1 MVLEMPT
8 AQRGTLLPPW
18 WRRVLLLLYLLF
30 TLSPIIWLLLST
42 IQTQA
47 SLLRVPV
54 QIVPESIT
62 LRNYMDIFTPAAF
75 GEHRGESTFLLA
87 LRNSVLISLGTT
99 AVAMLFGTLAAY
111 AFARFNIP
119 GKRGWLLTV
128 LGSQLLPPISILIPL
143 FRMFKRADL
152 LDTMASL
159 ILAYS
164 TFSIPFVVWIMA
176 GYFQSVPI
184 ELEEAARI
192 DGASRFQSFLRI
204 TLPLAA
210 PGLGA
215 AAIFTLLNAWDEFFF
230 ALIFT
235 STYAAKTV
243 PVALAEF
250 IGRHSVNWGM
260 LVTGGFIAS
269 LPPIVFSL
277 VFYRY
282 IVSGLSAGGLKG

>member
-1 MVLEMPT
+1 VR
-8 AQRGTLLPPW
+8 RGNLLSPLALWALLAAYLVYTLLPIVW
-18 WRRVLLLLYLLF
+18 LF
-30 TLSPIIWLLLST
+30 LST

-47 SLLRVPV
+47 SLLTVPPR
-54 QIVPESIT
+54 IIPTEIT
-62 LRNYMDIFTPAAF
+62 FRNYVDIFQPAAF
-75 GEHRGESTFLLA
+75 GENSGQSTFLLA
-87 LRNSVLISLGTT
+87 LRNSVVVSLGTT
-99 AVAMLFGTLAAY
+99 AVALVLGTLAAY

-119 GKRGWLLTV
+119 RKRTLLLIV
-128 LGSQLLPPISILIPL
+128 LGSQLLPAVSLIIPL
-143 FRMFKRADL
+143 FRMFKGAGL
-152 LDTMASL
+152 LDTLAAL

-176 GYFQSVPI
+176 GYFQSVPR

-192 DGASRFQSFLRI
+192 DGATRFQSFVRVA
-204 TLPLAA
+204 LPLAA

-215 AAIFTLLNAWDEFFF
+215 TAIFTLLNAWDEFFF

-235 STYAAKTV
+235 STYNAKTL

-269 LPPIVFSL
+269 LPPIVLSL
-277 VFYRY
+277 AFYRY
-282 IVSGLSAGGLKG
+282 IVSGLSAGGIKG

>member
-1 MVLEMPT
+1 MLT
-8 AQRGTLLPPW
+8 ARRGTLLTPG
-18 WRRVLLLLYLLF
+18 WRRALLIFYLLF
-30 TLSPIIWLLLST
+30 TLLPIVWLLLST

-47 SLLRVPV
+47 SLLRVPPRL
-54 QIVPESIT
+54 VPESLT
-62 LRNYMDIFTPAAF
+62 LRNYVDIFKPAAF
-75 GEHRGESTFLLA
+75 GENRGASTFLLA

-99 AVAMLFGTLAAY
+99 ALAMSFGTLAAY

-128 LGSQLLPPISILIPL
+128 LGIQLLPPISIIIPL
-143 FRMFKRADL
+143 FRMFKEAGL

-192 DGASRFQSFLRI
+192 DGASRFQSFWRI

-215 AAIFTLLNAWDEFFF
+215 TAIFTLLNAWDEFFF

-269 LPPIVFSL
+269 LPPIVLSL

>member
-1 MVLEMPT
+1 MST
-8 AQRGTLLPPW
+8 AQHGTLLGPG
-18 WRRVLLLLYLLF
+18 WRRALLIFYLLF
-30 TLSPIIWLLLST
+30 TLLPVIWLFLST
-42 IQTQA
+42 LQTQA
-47 SLLRVPV
+47 SLLRTPPRLL
-54 QIVPESIT
+54 PETIT
-62 LRNYMDIFTPAAF
+62 LRNYVDIFKPAAF
-75 GEHRGESTFLLA
+75 GERSGASTFLLA
-87 LRNSVLISLGTT
+87 LRNSVIISLGTT
-99 AVAMLFGTLAAY
+99 VVAICFGATAAY

-128 LGSQLLPPISILIPL
+128 LGSQLLPPISLLIPL
-143 FRMFKRADL
+143 FRMFKQAGL
-152 LDTMASL
+152 LDTLASL

-176 GYFQSVPI
+176 GYFQSVPV

-192 DGASRFQSFLRI
+192 DGASRLQTFWRI

-235 STYAAKTV
+235 STYAAKTA

-250 IGRHSVNWGM
+250 IGRHSVDWGM

-269 LPPIVFSL
+269 LPPLVFSL

>member
-1 MVLEMPT
+1 
-8 AQRGTLLPPW
+8 
-18 WRRVLLLLYLLF
+18 
-30 TLSPIIWLLLST
+30 
-42 IQTQA
+42 
-47 SLLRVPV
+47 
-54 QIVPESIT
+54 
-62 LRNYMDIFTPAAF
+62 LRNYTDIFKPAAF
-75 GEHRGESTFLLA
+75 GERSGASTFVLA
-87 LRNSVLISLGTT
+87 LRNSVIISLGTT
-99 AVAMLFGTLAAY
+99 VVAMCFGASAAY

-128 LGSQLLPPISILIPL
+128 LGSQLLPPISLLIPL
-143 FRMFKRADL
+143 FRMFKQAGL

-176 GYFQSVPI
+176 GYFQSVPV

-192 DGASRFQSFLRI
+192 DGASRFQTFWRI

-235 STYAAKTV
+235 STYAAKTA

-250 IGRHSVNWGM
+250 IGRHSVDWGM

-269 LPPIVFSL
+269 LPPLVFSL